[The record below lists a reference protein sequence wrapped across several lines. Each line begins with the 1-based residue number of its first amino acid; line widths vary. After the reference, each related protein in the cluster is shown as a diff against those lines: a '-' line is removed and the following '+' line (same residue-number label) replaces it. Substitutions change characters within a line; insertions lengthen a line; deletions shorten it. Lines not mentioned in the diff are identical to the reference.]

1 MVLEVGKVD
10 KFKLSNNNENKSS
23 VLSAVFLK
31 HELWTVCCIFLGP
44 GFSMTS
50 INTEKHLD
58 RGKCIYTRVP
68 ARPLVEQLKFWLLW
82 KSLVALF

>member
-31 HELWTVCCIFLGP
+31 HELLTVCCIFRSWV
-44 GFSMTS
+44 FYD
-50 INTEKHLD
+50 INK
-58 RGKCIYTRVP
+58 Y
-68 ARPLVEQLKFWLLW
+68 
-82 KSLVALF
+82 